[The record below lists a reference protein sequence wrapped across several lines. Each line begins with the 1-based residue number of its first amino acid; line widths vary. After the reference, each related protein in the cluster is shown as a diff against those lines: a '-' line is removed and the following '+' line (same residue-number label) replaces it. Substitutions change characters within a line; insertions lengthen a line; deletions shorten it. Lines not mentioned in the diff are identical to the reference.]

1 MAAKK
6 SEKKIAEKKARKSPQ
21 GGKSRGKR
29 KLTNEQVLDIVSQHS
44 AGKAEG
50 QTRVTMKALAAQ
62 FGVATPTV
70 SAILN
75 GRTYVWLT
83 GIGAAPVSED
93 LAEAA

>member
-6 SEKKIAEKKARKSPQ
+6 SEKKIAEKRARKAPQ

-29 KLTNEQVLDIVSQHS
+29 KLTDAQVLDIVSQHR
-44 AGKAEG
+44 AGG
-50 QTRVTMKALAAQ
+50 VTMKALAAQ
-62 FGVATPTV
+62 FSVATPTI

-83 GIGAAPVSED
+83 GIGATPAAED